1 MMLARSWAGLVL
13 SLALAACST
22 PAATLIPA
30 PTITAP
36 ASAGAGSPAT
46 RTPAA
51 RQTPTAVAQPPIPT
65 APVPLRPGIEI
76 LVVPL
81 VVAGV
86 EAGETLVI
94 ARIEPARVDVRVRY
108 APKTPRPVQT
118 WRVDESADIVINA
131 GYFTQDNLATGLLIA
146 DGVVTG
152 QTYRGFGGL
161 FAVRAGPPATL
172 GLQWLKEQPYVA
184 DRKITQ
190 AVESFPM
197 LVRKGKVVDGINDD
211 GRCNRRSFIALDRS
225 GRLLLGVTRYA
236 SLTLTDLATALAGQ
250 PALAIDAALNL
261 DGGASS
267 GLGIRAP
274 ADALAIDSFD
284 EVPAVIVVTGKK

>member
-1 MMLARSWAGLVL
+1 MTLARTLAGLVVA
-13 SLALAACST
+13 LALAACST
-22 PAATLIPA
+22 SAATSTPA
-30 PTITAP
+30 PTITA
-36 ASAGAGSPAT
+36 SPAT

-51 RQTPTAVAQPPIPT
+51 RQTPTAIAQPPIPT
-65 APVPLRPGIEI
+65 APVPVRPGIEI

-81 VVAGV
+81 AVTGV
-86 EAGETLVI
+86 EAGEVLVV
-94 ARIEPARVDVRVRY
+94 ARIDPAKVDVRVRY
-108 APKTPRPVQT
+108 APKKPLPVQT
-118 WRVDESADIVINA
+118 WLADEAADIVVNA

-146 DGVVTG
+146 DGAITG

-161 FAVRAGPPATL
+161 FAVRAGPPASL
-172 GLQWLKEQPYVA
+172 SLQWLKEKPYVA

-197 LVRKGKVVDGINDD
+197 LVRGGKVVDGINDD
-211 GRCNRRSFIALDRS
+211 GRRNRRSFVALDKS
-225 GRLLLGVTRYA
+225 GRLLLGVSRYA
-236 SLTLTDLATALAGQ
+236 SLTLTDLAAVLAGQ

-274 ADALAIDSFD
+274 ADALSIDSFD

>member
-1 MMLARSWAGLVL
+1 MSSMRGRGWLGLLV
-13 SLALAACST
+13 SLALAACAT
-22 PAATLIPA
+22 PAVTLIPA
-30 PTITAP
+30 STITA
-36 ASAGAGSPAT
+36 SPAT

-51 RQTPTAVAQPPIPT
+51 RQAPTAVAQAPFPTEPIP
-65 APVPLRPGIEI
+65 VRPGIEI

-81 VVAGV
+81 AVPGV
-86 EAGETLVI
+86 EAGEVLVV
-94 ARIEPARVDVRVRY
+94 ARIDPAKVDVRVRY
-108 APKTPRPVQT
+108 APKQPRSVQSWLT
-118 WRVDESADIVINA
+118 DSAADVVINA

-146 DGVVTG
+146 DGAING

-161 FAVRAGPPATL
+161 FAVRAGPPASL
-172 GLQWLKEQPYVA
+172 SLQWLKEQPYVA

-211 GRCNRRSFIALDRS
+211 GRRNRRSFVALDRS
-225 GRLLLGVTRYA
+225 GRLLLGVSRYA
-236 SLTLTDLATALAGQ
+236 SLTLTDLAATLAGQ
-250 PALAIDAALNL
+250 PGLAIDAALNL

-274 ADALAIDSFD
+274 GDALAIDSFD
-284 EVPAVIVVTGKK
+284 EVPAVITVTAKR

>member
-1 MMLARSWAGLVL
+1 MMAWRGWACLVV

-22 PAATLIPA
+22 PAATLTPA

-36 ASAGAGSPAT
+36 PAT
-46 RTPAA
+46 RTPVA

-65 APVPLRPGIEI
+65 APVPVRPGIEI

-81 VVAGV
+81 AVTGV
-86 EAGETLVI
+86 EAGEVLVV
-94 ARIEPARVDVRVRY
+94 ARIDPAKVDVRVRY
-108 APKTPRPVQT
+108 APKKPRPVQT
-118 WRVDESADIVINA
+118 WLADEAADIVINA

-146 DGVVTG
+146 DGAITG

-161 FAVRAGPPATL
+161 FAVRAGPPASL
-172 GLQWLKEQPYVA
+172 SLQWLKEKPYVA

-197 LVRKGKVVDGINDD
+197 LVRGGKVVDGINDD
-211 GRCNRRSFIALDRS
+211 GRRNRRSFIALDKS
-225 GRLLLGVTRYA
+225 GRLLIGVSRYA
-236 SLTLTDLATALAGQ
+236 SLTLTDLAAALAGQ

-267 GLGIRAP
+267 GLGVRAP

>member
-1 MMLARSWAGLVL
+1 MMAWRGWACLVV
-13 SLALAACST
+13 SLALAGCST

-36 ASAGAGSPAT
+36 PAT
-46 RTPAA
+46 RTLVA

-86 EAGETLVI
+86 ESGETLVV
-94 ARIEPARVDVRVRY
+94 ARIDPAKADVRVRY
-108 APKTPRPVQT
+108 APKQPKSVQS
-118 WRVDESADIVINA
+118 WLKDEAADIVINA

-146 DGVVTG
+146 DGAITG

-161 FAVRAGPPATL
+161 FTVRSGPPATL
-172 GLQWLKEQPYVA
+172 SLQWLKEKPYVA
-184 DRKITQ
+184 DRKITH

-197 LVRKGKVVDGINDD
+197 LLRGGKVVDGINDD
-211 GRCNRRSFIALDRS
+211 GRRNRRSFVALDRS
-225 GRLLLGVTRYA
+225 GRLLLGVSRYA
-236 SLTLTDLATALAGQ
+236 SLTLTDLAAALAGQ

-274 ADALAIDSFD
+274 VDALSIDSFD

>member
-1 MMLARSWAGLVL
+1 MTSMRGRGWLGLLV
-13 SLALAACST
+13 SLLLAACAT
-22 PAATLIPA
+22 PVVTLIPA
-30 PTITAP
+30 ATITA
-36 ASAGAGSPAT
+36 SPAT

-65 APVPLRPGIEI
+65 APISVRPGIEI
-76 LVVPL
+76 VVVPL
-81 VVAGV
+81 VVTGI
-86 EAGETLVI
+86 EAGEILVV
-94 ARIEPARVDVRVRY
+94 ARIDPAKVDVRVRY
-108 APKTPRPVQT
+108 APKQPRAVHSWLT
-118 WRVDESADIVINA
+118 DEVADIVINA

-146 DGVVTG
+146 DGALTG

-172 GLQWLKEQPYVA
+172 SLQWLKEQPYVA

-197 LVRKGKVVDGINDD
+197 LVRNGKVVDGINDD
-211 GRCNRRSFIALDRS
+211 GRRNRRSFVALDKS
-225 GRLLLGVTRYA
+225 GRLLLGVSRYA
-236 SLTLTDLATALAGQ
+236 SLTLTDLAAALAGQ
-250 PALAIDAALNL
+250 PALGIDAALNL

-274 ADALAIDSFD
+274 GDALSIESFD
-284 EVPAVIVVTGKK
+284 EVPAVITVTGRK

>member
-1 MMLARSWAGLVL
+1 MTRGRGCRWLVL
-13 SLALAACST
+13 LVSLALAACAT
-22 PAATLIPA
+22 PVVTLIPA

-36 ASAGAGSPAT
+36 ASAGAG
-46 RTPAA
+46 TPAP

-65 APVPLRPGIEI
+65 APIPVRPGIEI
-76 LVVPL
+76 LVVP
-81 VVAGV
+81 VVVTGV
-86 EAGETLVI
+86 EAGEILVV
-94 ARIEPARVDVRVRY
+94 ARIDPAKADVRVRY
-108 APKTPRPVQT
+108 APKQPRPVQT
-118 WRVDESADIVINA
+118 WLAESGADIVINA

-146 DGVVTG
+146 DGAITG

-172 GLQWLKEQPYVA
+172 SLQWLKEQPFVA

-211 GRCNRRSFIALDRS
+211 GRRNRRSFVALDRS
-225 GRLLLGVTRYA
+225 GRLLLGVSRYA
-236 SLTLTDLATALAGQ
+236 SLTLTDLAAVLAGQ
-250 PALAIDAALNL
+250 PALDIDAALNL

-274 ADALAIDSFD
+274 GDALAIDSF
-284 EVPAVIVVTGKK
+284 EAVPAVITVTGKK

>member
-1 MMLARSWAGLVL
+1 MTLARTLAGLVVA
-13 SLALAACST
+13 LALAACST
-22 PAATLIPA
+22 SAATSTPA
-30 PTITAP
+30 PTITA
-36 ASAGAGSPAT
+36 SPAT

-51 RQTPTAVAQPPIPT
+51 RQTPTAIAQPPIPT
-65 APVPLRPGIEI
+65 APVPVRPGIEI

-81 VVAGV
+81 AVTGV
-86 EAGETLVI
+86 EAGEVLVV
-94 ARIEPARVDVRVRY
+94 ARIDPAKVDVRVRY
-108 APKTPRPVQT
+108 APKKPLPVQT
-118 WRVDESADIVINA
+118 WLAAEAADIVINA

-146 DGVVTG
+146 DGAITG

-161 FAVRAGPPATL
+161 FAVRAGPPASL
-172 GLQWLKEQPYVA
+172 SLQWLKEKPYVA

-197 LVRKGKVVDGINDD
+197 LVRGGKVVDGINDD
-211 GRCNRRSFIALDRS
+211 GRRNRRSFVALDKS
-225 GRLLLGVTRYA
+225 GRLLLGVSRYA
-236 SLTLTDLATALAGQ
+236 SLTLTDLAAVLAGQ

-274 ADALAIDSFD
+274 ADALSIDSFD